1 MFEKNVLIFAVAQ
14 LKQQLSEAKENAA
27 QSLKN
32 SAGVIDK

>member
-1 MFEKNVLIFAVAQ
+1 MFKKLTMFAVAQ